1 MPPLRPPHHLM
12 APLART
18 ALALGIALLGTSA
31 QADTD
36 ALSSLKQM
44 SLDELA
50 DIRVSIASQRSER
63 VEDTAA
69 AVTVLTAEDIRRS
82 GATTIPELLRTVPG
96 LNVARISAT
105 EWAVSARGFNN
116 QFANKLLV
124 MVDGRSVYT
133 PFFSGVL
140 WDELNLVMQD
150 IDRIEVVRG
159 PGGSTWGANAVNGVI
174 NVITRHSEDTQGT
187 LVGTVVGNHQS
198 EVVARHGYRLN
209 DHSFGRVY
217 AKVHQADRFANP
229 DPSTQ
234 DDMRWSGGRA
244 GFRNDW
250 ESAGHMVTVQGEAFR
265 EMKPDERQYSGAHLL
280 GRWEHGHGD
289 GSRDELRAYYNQF
302 SLDHWRAAGNAA
314 TAQINTADVNF
325 RHHFAD
331 AGPHSLI
338 AGFGYRAVQADANL
352 TLPTSVTRPQR
363 TDQLFSIFAEDT
375 VSLAERLRLT
385 LGVKGEHNDFT
396 GLEWQPSAR
405 LRWTS
410 GSGSTAW
417 MAVSRAVRT
426 PSIIEDSATLN
437 SSLAPTPQTFGLP
450 VAVSAVG
457 NPNLAS
463 ERLIAYE
470 IGYRAQLSPR
480 LSLDTAAF
488 INDYDRLLSVDM
500 IGTPSLVIPPFPPR
514 AMSWIARAGNNLEGR
529 ATGFEIS
536 LDYRP
541 STTWRLLTA
550 YSYLDLNL
558 HTKPGN
564 TELLPLRAEGESPR
578 HQISIISRSDLRH
591 DLELDVQARYV
602 SALPAQA
609 VADYLTADMRLAW
622 RASKSADL
630 ALVGRN
636 LMGPAHTEFGGLAL
650 ISSSAYPVPREYY
663 LTANLRF

>member
-1 MPPLRPPHHLM
+1 MQALYPLRHPMPFVRTT
-12 APLART
+12 LAVCIGLVG
-18 ALALGIALLGTSA
+18 ALAHAE
-31 QADTD
+31 TD

-96 LNVARISAT
+96 LNVARIAAS

-174 NVITRHSEDTQGT
+174 NIITRHSEDTQGN

-198 EVVARHGYRLN
+198 ELVARHGYQLGN
-209 DHSFGRVY
+209 NSFGRVY

-229 DPSTQ
+229 DPANQ

-250 ESAGHMVTVQGEAFR
+250 ESGGHSVTVQGEAFR

-280 GRWEHGHGD
+280 GHWERARDD
-289 GSRDELRAYYNQF
+289 GSRDEVRAYYNQF
-302 SLDHWRAAGNAA
+302 NLDHWRAAGNAA
-314 TAQINTADVNF
+314 TAQIDTADLNY
-325 RHHFAD
+325 RHHFAEH
-331 AGPHSLI
+331 GPHSLI
-338 AGFGYRAVQADANL
+338 AGFGYRAVHADANL
-352 TLPTSVTRPQR
+352 TLPTTVTRPQR

-375 VSLAERLRLT
+375 IALAERLRLT
-385 LGVKGEHNDFT
+385 LGLKGEHNDFT

-405 LRWTS
+405 LRWTLP
-410 GSGSTAW
+410 SGSTAW

-426 PSIIEDSATLN
+426 PSVIEDSATLVSN
-437 SSLAPTPQTFGLP
+437 LAPSPQTFGLP
-450 VAVSAVG
+450 VTVSAFG
-457 NPNLAS
+457 NPDLAS
-463 ERLIAYE
+463 ERLTAYE
-470 IGYRAQLSPR
+470 IGFRTQLSSR

-488 INDYDRLLSVDM
+488 INDYDRLISIDM
-500 IGTPSLVIPPFPPR
+500 IGVPSLTIPPFPPR
-514 AMSWIARAGNNLEGR
+514 SMTWMARAGNNLEGR
-529 ATGFEIS
+529 AAGFEVS

-541 STTWRLLTA
+541 SPTWRLLSA
-550 YSYLDLNL
+550 YTYLDLNL
-558 HTKPGN
+558 RTKPGN
-564 TELLPLRAEGESPR
+564 TEILPLRAEGESPR
-578 HQISIISRSDLRH
+578 HQISLISRSDLRH
-591 DLELDVQARYV
+591 DIELDLQARYV

-622 RASKSADL
+622 RASKSTDV

-636 LMGPAHTEFGGLAL
+636 LIGPSHTEFGGLAL
-650 ISSSAYPVPREYY
+650 ISSTAYPIPREYY